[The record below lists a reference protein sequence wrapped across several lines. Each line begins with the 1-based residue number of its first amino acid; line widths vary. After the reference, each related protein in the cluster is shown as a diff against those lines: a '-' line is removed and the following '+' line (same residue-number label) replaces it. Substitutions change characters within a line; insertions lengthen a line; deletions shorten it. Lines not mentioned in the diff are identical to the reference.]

1 MNRICMVVLSLYP
14 QDVRVRREAE
24 ALAREGIA
32 VDILCL
38 RDTGQ
43 EAMESFGLVTAYRI
57 MDQRSKERIESYL
70 MLSLQFTLT
79 AFGRLIALSRKHR
92 YALIQVHNMPDY
104 LVFTGLL
111 HRLMG
116 RPLVLDLHDLSVEL
130 FQSKWSGNKSAVLL
144 PIVKLTEK
152 FCCWMANAVI
162 TTSQG
167 FKDRLLGRGIPEDK
181 ITLVLNTADPN
192 IFQYWTDR
200 EFHPIEQGARLL
212 YHGTVAERF
221 GLLTAVE
228 AMALLQK
235 TVPGSQLN
243 IYGKYD
249 LSFRQALEAK
259 IAELGLAGNVI
270 LNGMK
275 SLEEINSIIRQTD
288 IGIVPYLSDEFMN
301 LALST
306 KTFEYAATGLPTVAS
321 RVNSLTGLLDDE
333 CVCYATP
340 GDANSL
346 AEKIAWLCGHPER
359 RRSQAVKARES
370 LSEIG
375 YSVMIGRYLKLMKR
389 LMEGG

>member
-1 MNRICMVVLSLYP
+1 MVVLSLYP

-24 ALAREGIA
+24 ALAREGVA
-32 VDILCL
+32 VDVICL
-38 RDTGQ
+38 RDKGQ
-43 EAMESFGLVTAYRI
+43 EAIESFGSVTAHRI
-57 MDQRSKERIESYL
+57 MNQRSKERIEAYL
-70 MLSLQFTLT
+70 ILSIQFTL
-79 AFGRLIALSRKHR
+79 AALARLLALSRKNR

-104 LVFTGLL
+104 LVFAGVL
-111 HRLMG
+111 HRLIG

-130 FQSKWSGNKSAVLL
+130 FQSKWSGNKSAILL
-144 PIVKLTEK
+144 PIVKLMER
-152 FCCWMANAVI
+152 FCCWMSNAVI

-192 IFQYWTDR
+192 IFEYQADR
-200 EFHPIEQGARLL
+200 EFLPIEREARLL

-221 GLLTAVE
+221 GLLTAIE
-228 AMALLQK
+228 AVAHLQK

-249 LSFRQALEAK
+249 LSFRKTLEAK
-259 IAELGLAGNVI
+259 IEELGLKGMVI

-275 SLEEINSIIRQTD
+275 SLEEINAIIRQTD

-321 RVNSLTGLLDDE
+321 RVNSLTGLFDDE
-333 CVCYATP
+333 CICYAVP
-340 GDANSL
+340 GDAKNL
-346 AEKIAWLCGHPER
+346 AERVAWLCGHPER
-359 RRSQAVKARES
+359 RQSQAAKARAA

-375 YSVMIGRYLKLMKR
+375 YSVMIGRYLNLMKR